1 MKRALLFASRNI
13 REMLRDPISYIF
25 CLGLPVVMLVVMYE
39 SFYAPET
46 PWFALPQLV
55 PGISVFGTT
64 FVMLQ
69 TTLLVSQDRT
79 LAFFTRLRVSPL
91 RVPEFLLGYTL
102 PGLALAVCQF
112 AATYGVGAILAA
124 VHGQPLGSP
133 AAAILAALSSL
144 VVTLLMIGFGILFG
158 ALLSA
163 QSAPGIS
170 SIVISAAGFLSGA
183 WMPVE
188 TLSGV
193 LKTVCCALPFYPAVQ
208 ISRMILSGTFL
219 WCDAWRPGLVLLG
232 WTAGVCLLAAFV
244 FARRARSDNG

>member
-1 MKRALLFASRNI
+1 MKRALLFASRNV

-39 SFYAPET
+39 SFYSSET

-69 TTLLVSQDRT
+69 TSLLVSQDRT

-91 RVPEFLLGYTL
+91 RTGEFLLGYTL

-112 AATYGVGAILAA
+112 AATYGVGAILATA
-124 VHGQPLGSP
+124 HGQPLGSLS
-133 AAAILAALSSL
+133 AALLAALSSF

-158 ALLSA
+158 SLLSA

-170 SIVISAAGFLSGA
+170 SILISAAGFLSGA

-188 TLSGV
+188 TLTGF
-193 LKTVCCALPFYPAVQ
+193 LKTACNVLPFYPAVRL
-208 ISRMILSGTFL
+208 SRMILGGTFTAA
-219 WCDAWRPGLVLLG
+219 DAAAPALTLLL
-232 WTAGVCLLAAFV
+232 WTAGVYLLAAIV
-244 FARRARSDNG
+244 FSCRARSDNG